1 MADNTYKTVVNADKA
16 KAPAVAGSKA
26 VVSNAGE
33 AANRVATPEQPEPA
47 EQPPAD
53 QAPNAAPE
61 AASHGV
67 AVRPTVSELKEKIMA
82 TANTDFTQ
90 PINDTFGEFQA
101 RARDA
106 YQQGT
111 TALNEATEFAKGNL
125 EALVE
130 SSKVLAGGAQ
140 DLGKAY
146 AEEAKS
152 AYETLTADLREMAAV
167 KSPTEL
173 FQLQS
178 RIARRNFDAL
188 VATTSKN
195 TEAAMK
201 LAADAFAPITGRID
215 AAGEKLGKAA

>member
-1 MADNTYKTVVNADKA
+1 MADNTRKTAVNAGKA
-16 KAPAVAGSKA
+16 KASAVAGSEA
-26 VVSNAGE
+26 VVSNAGG
-33 AANRVATPEQPEPA
+33 AASRASSPEQPEPA
-47 EQPPAD
+47 EQPAAD
-53 QAPNAAPE
+53 QASNAAPE
-61 AASHGV
+61 AASPGV
-67 AVRPTVSELKEKIMA
+67 AERPTVSELKEKIMA
-82 TANTDFTQ
+82 TANTDFTK
-90 PINDTFGEFQA
+90 PINDTFGEFQT

-140 DLGKAY
+140 DLGKVY
-146 AEEAKS
+146 VEEAKS
-152 AYETLTADLREMAAV
+152 AYETLTADLQAMAAV

-201 LAADAFAPITGRID
+201 LATDAFAPISGRID
-215 AAGEKLGKAA
+215 AASEKLGKAA